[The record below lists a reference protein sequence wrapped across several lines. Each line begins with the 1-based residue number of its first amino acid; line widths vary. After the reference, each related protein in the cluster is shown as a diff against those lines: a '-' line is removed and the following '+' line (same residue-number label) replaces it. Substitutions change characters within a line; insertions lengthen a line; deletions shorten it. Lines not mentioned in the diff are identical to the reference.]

1 LNANGKNNKF
11 LSRLFEN
18 FEEKCTLTSSLY
30 FNIILQK
37 EKKKSLTHMKRK
49 SSINIELDSNLKN
62 LDPIFCLSV
71 KISIGSHLIPM
82 KRKLDPNFTG
92 QICEIL
98 T

>member
-1 LNANGKNNKF
+1 MHTHFKPIF
-11 LSRLFEN
+11 QYYSTER
-18 FEEKCTLTSSLY
+18 
-30 FNIILQK
+30 
-37 EKKKSLTHMKRK
+37 KKKSLTHMKRK